1 MTRVET
7 RRLRFIVFAMA
18 LVLCSNVFGA
28 VTSAGPT
35 FALWSTAFTFAV
47 MLAWTAWRRDPV
59 LARWLT
65 LGFIAGWVE
74 IGTDA
79 WIVRVTE
86 TLAYP
91 AVGPM
96 VWDSPLYMPFA
107 WAIVLAQLGVVGGF
121 LAERMSLAKATLAC
135 ALLGGL
141 MIPLYELLAHY
152 ANYWKYTQ
160 TPMLLRAPLY
170 IILAEFLLA
179 LPLVWMYRMQVDRPR
194 SMSVVL
200 GLAAG
205 AWMLPSV
212 AFAWVV
218 LGPCEG
224 AWIQFSCH

>member
-1 MTRVET
+1 MNEEM
-7 RRLRFIVFAMA
+7 RRFRFVLFAMA
-18 LVLCSNVFGA
+18 LVLGSNVYGA
-28 VTSAGPT
+28 ITSAGPT
-35 FALWSTAFTFAV
+35 FALWSTFFTFLV
-47 MLAWTAWRRDPV
+47 MLGWTAWQRDGV

-65 LGFIAGWVE
+65 LGFVAGWIE
-74 IGTDA
+74 IVTDA
-79 WIVRVTE
+79 WIVRVTHS
-86 TLAYP
+86 LAYP
-91 AVGPM
+91 SGEPM

-107 WAIVLAQLGVVGGF
+107 WTIVLAQLGVVGGF
-121 LAERMSLAKATLAC
+121 LAKRMSLTRATLVC

-170 IILAEFLLA
+170 IILAEFLLV
-179 LPLVWMYRMQVDRPR
+179 LPLVWMYRVQDGRPR
-194 SMSVVL
+194 VVSVAL
-200 GLAAG
+200 GVAAG

-212 AFAWVV
+212 AFAWVL

>member
-1 MTRVET
+1 MNEEM
-7 RRLRFIVFAMA
+7 RRFRFVLFAMA
-18 LVLCSNVFGA
+18 LVLGSNVYGA
-28 VTSAGPT
+28 ITSAGAK
-35 FALWSTAFTFAV
+35 FALWSTFFTFLV
-47 MLAWTAWRRDPV
+47 MLGWTAWQRDGV

-65 LGFIAGWVE
+65 LGFVAGWVE

-79 WIVRVTE
+79 WIVRVTQS
-86 TLAYP
+86 LAYP
-91 AVGPM
+91 SGGPM

-107 WAIVLAQLGVVGGF
+107 WTIVLAQLGVVGGF
-121 LAERMSLAKATLAC
+121 LARRMSLTRATLAC
-135 ALLGGL
+135 ALIGGL

-179 LPLVWMYRMQVDRPR
+179 LPLVWMYRVQDGRPR
-194 SMSVVL
+194 AVSVAL
-200 GLAAG
+200 GVAAG

-212 AFAWVV
+212 AFAWVL

>member
-1 MTRVET
+1 MTTEKQ
-7 RRLRFIVFAMA
+7 RLLFTLFAMT
-18 LVLCSNVFGA
+18 LVLGSNVYGA
-28 VTSAGPT
+28 LTSAGPI

-59 LARWLT
+59 LADWLT
-65 LGFIAGWVE
+65 LGLVAGWVE
-74 IGTDA
+74 IVTDA
-79 WIVRVTE
+79 WIVHVTQS
-86 TLAYP
+86 LAYP

-96 VWDSPLYMPFA
+96 VWASPLYMPFA
-107 WAIVLAQLGVVGGF
+107 WTVVLAQLGVVGGF
-121 LAERMSLAKATLAC
+121 LANRMSLTKATLAC
-135 ALLGGL
+135 AILGGL

-179 LPLVWMYRMQVDRPR
+179 LPLVWMYRAQQGRPR
-194 SMSVVL
+194 SLSVLL
-200 GLAAG
+200 GVAAG

-212 AFAWVV
+212 AFAWVL

-224 AWIQFSCH
+224 AWIQFKCQ

>member
-1 MTRVET
+1 MNDDRQ
-7 RRLRFIVFAMA
+7 RFRFILFAMT
-18 LVLCSNVFGA
+18 LVMGSNVYGA
-28 VTSAGPT
+28 ITSAGPT
-35 FALWSTAFTFAV
+35 FALWSTGFTFLV
-47 MLAWTAWRRDPV
+47 MLAWTAVRRDPV

-65 LGFIAGWVE
+65 LGFVAGWIE

-86 TLAYP
+86 SLAYP
-91 AVGPM
+91 SGEPM

-107 WAIVLAQLGVVGGF
+107 WTIVLAQLGVLGGW
-121 LAERMSLAKATLAC
+121 LADRMSLTKATIVC

-179 LPLVWMYRMQVDRPR
+179 LPLVWMYRMQAGRPHAV
-194 SMSVVL
+194 SVAL
-200 GLAAG
+200 GVAAG
-205 AWMLPSV
+205 AWMLPCV

>member
-1 MTRVET
+1 MIPEKERM
-7 RRLRFIVFAMA
+7 RFVLFAMM
-18 LVLCSNVFGA
+18 LVLGANVYGA
-28 VTSAGPT
+28 ITSAGPV
-35 FALWSTAFTFAV
+35 FALWSTAFTFCV
-47 MLAWTAWRRDPV
+47 MLGWTAWRRDPV

-65 LGFIAGWVE
+65 LGFVAGWIE
-74 IGTDA
+74 IVTDA

-91 AVGPM
+91 TVGPM

-107 WAIVLAQLGVVGGF
+107 WCIVLAQLGVVGGY
-121 LAERMSLAKATLAC
+121 LANRMSLAKATLIC

-179 LPLVWMYRMQVDRPR
+179 LPLVWMYRVQQNR
-194 SMSVVL
+194 SRSLSVVL
-200 GLAAG
+200 GVVAG

-218 LGPCEG
+218 LGPCQG